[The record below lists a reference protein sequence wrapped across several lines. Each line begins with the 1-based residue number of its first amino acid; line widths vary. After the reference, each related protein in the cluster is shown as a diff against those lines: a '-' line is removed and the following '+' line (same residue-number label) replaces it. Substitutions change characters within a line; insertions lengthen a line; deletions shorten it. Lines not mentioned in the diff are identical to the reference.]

1 MHWAKN
7 KYGIKIII
15 IKQLK
20 NKEMKKLVLSLLAIA
35 SIGFASA
42 QTTWTNDPAHSRLGF
57 KVKHLTISEIN
68 GYFSDFTTTVTTS
81 KADYSDAQVTLTAKI
96 KSINTGV
103 EMRDNHLKSPD
114 FFDAEKYETLSF
126 TSTSFNLLPSKSKN
140 SPSKAVLKGNITL
153 HGVTKPIVLNVTY
166 YGSVVNPM
174 SKKNT
179 AGFHISGTLK
189 RSDFGIGPKF
199 PEAMVSDVV
208 TIIADA
214 EFSPNK

>member
-1 MHWAKN
+1 
-7 KYGIKIII
+7 
-15 IKQLK
+15 
-20 NKEMKKLVLSLLAIA
+20 MKKILLSLLAIA
-35 SIGFASA
+35 SIAFVSA

-68 GYFSDFTTTVTTS
+68 GYFSDFSVSVTTS
-81 KADYSDAQVTLTAKI
+81 KVNYSDAQVTLTAKI

-114 FFDAEKYETLSF
+114 FFDAEKFETLSF
-126 TSTSFNLLPSKSKN
+126 ISTSFNLVPSKSKK
-140 SPSKAVLKGNITL
+140 SPAKAVLKGNITL
-153 HGVTKPIVLNVTY
+153 HGVTKPIALDVTY